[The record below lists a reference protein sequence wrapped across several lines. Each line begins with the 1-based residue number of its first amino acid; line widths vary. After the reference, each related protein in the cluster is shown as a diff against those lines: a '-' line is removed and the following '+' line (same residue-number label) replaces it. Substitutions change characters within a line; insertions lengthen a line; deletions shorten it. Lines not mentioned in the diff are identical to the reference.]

1 MARPESKSREQPDT
15 PSEQVISATA
25 TIEKSDPNIGSEQT
39 QKAPKPTPTVREATA
54 TNARLAGSNKVPSSG
69 VSATQNIEAEI
80 LDKFKQFSNHEKLR
94 ASDQRR
100 QKQFQDK
107 AVRLNDLLKFHQSF
121 KLYTPVPKDLVP
133 ILAKDKQKQEEIV
146 EKAQRVVM
154 EAASTPPKNTTSPV
168 DVKSQ
173 KLSSTSQPDGSPAPS
188 TTFERPRGRQGYPSQ
203 RPEAIQS
210 SRDKQQQPNNG
221 PGDFTH
227 SRPSFGHRLADSHRQ
242 WKAGTQVP
250 VPAPLPIHQMPRNA
264 PTRPAAHG
272 APSASPEAS
281 STVRTPT
288 SAVSAKFNVKAHEFR
303 PNPAASTFQPNVDS
317 RATTS
322 PRPSTNIRPVSRTA
336 SPSAFFGSK
345 RPLPAAEKPSISDS
359 FDPLKWLKS
368 KAEDEG
374 KTKDFAF
381 NGGIQPAFVT
391 PPTWRDPAKPDEQ
404 QFSYKDMFE
413 DHVPIPNTASPR
425 HPSPTATPMA
435 HQHQLPLHL
444 QSAPNGVPHTHQHH
458 QPPFPVQAQP
468 HHYPPGQHQYDDHRM
483 HLSASSSSVYPSPR
497 LNNTHVAYGSPMPQA
512 AQLTYGQPVPPYLM
526 APNGPHPTH
535 FRQFPGGPQM
545 IAAQGPQL
553 GAPMMV
559 QQSSSGGFISTPHGM
574 AVPFN
579 PQMQMYPA
587 GQPPTFG
594 GLSQPPSGY
603 PSPGRG
609 APMMVHQGSH
619 HGQPPPMYMN
629 PGQFAQPVYAQQPGA
644 HSRLHPNLYLQ
655 QYTHIPSDANA
666 WICIASST
674 LCSKPTAS
682 LLSSSASP
690 CHQQQ
695 LRIRTP
701 SSASAYGPAASSPHQ
716 CNGWRRAWEMIATY

>member
-1 MARPESKSREQPDT
+1 MAQPESQNREQSDAPL
-15 PSEQVISATA
+15 EQVTSVPE
-25 TIEKSDPNIGSEQT
+25 TIETSDPSITTEQV
-39 QKAPKPTPTVREATA
+39 QKAPKPTPTPRETAA
-54 TNARLAGSNKVPSSG
+54 TNARLAGSNKVATSG

-100 QKQFQDK
+100 QKQSQDK
-107 AVRLNDLLKFHQSF
+107 AVRLNDLLKFHQNF

-154 EAASTPPKNTTSPV
+154 QAASTPPKIPTSPV

-173 KLSSTSQPDGSPAPS
+173 KPSSTSQPDGSPATS

-203 RPEAIQS
+203 RPEAIHS
-210 SRDKQQQPNNG
+210 SRDKQQQLNNG
-221 PGDFTH
+221 PGDFAR
-227 SRPSFGHRLADSHRQ
+227 SGVPLAHRLTDSHKQ
-242 WKAGTQVP
+242 WKAGTQGSVP
-250 VPAPLPIHQMPRNA
+250 TPLPIHQMSRNL

-272 APSASPEAS
+272 APSTSPEAS

-322 PRPSTNIRPVSRTA
+322 PRPTANVRPVSRTA
-336 SPSAFFGSK
+336 SPSAFFGNK
-345 RPLPAAEKPSISDS
+345 KPLPAPEKPSILDN
-359 FDPLKWLKS
+359 FNPLKWLKS
-368 KAEDEG
+368 KADDEG
-374 KTKDFAF
+374 KAKDFAF

-391 PPTWRDPAKPDEQ
+391 PPTWRDPTKPDEQ

-413 DHVPIPNTASPR
+413 ESGQIPSTASPQ
-425 HPSPTATPMA
+425 HPSPIAAPMA

-444 QSAPNGVPHTHQHH
+444 QSTPNGVPQAHQHH
-458 QPPFPVQAQP
+458 QQPFPVHAQP
-468 HHYPPGQHQYDDHRM
+468 QHYPPGPHPYDDHRM
-483 HLSASSSSVYPSPR
+483 HLSASSSSIYPSPR
-497 LNNTHVAYGSPMPQA
+497 LNNTHVAYGSPMPQT
-512 AQLTYGQPVPPYLM
+512 AQLNYGQPVPPYLM

-535 FRQFPGGPQM
+535 FRQFPNGHQM

-559 QQSSSGGFISTPHGM
+559 QQSSSGGFISTPHAM

-587 GQPPTFG
+587 GQPPNFG

-629 PGQFAQPVYAQQPGA
+629 PGQFPQPVYAQQPGA
-644 HSRLHPNLYLQ
+644 HSKLHLQ
-655 QYTHIPSDANA
+655 
-666 WICIASST
+666 WC
-674 LCSKPTAS
+674 
-682 LLSSSASP
+682 
-690 CHQQQ
+690 
-695 LRIRTP
+695 R
-701 SSASAYGPAASSPHQ
+701 
-716 CNGWRRAWEMIATY
+716 